1 MAVIPRRCGGW
12 HGGHAQGQLVAHP
25 SRLGTRTLDSLAP
38 ADVAGLV
45 TALHEFGLKRE
56 SIRKTISTLA
66 QVFDFAK
73 VAPNPARDKTVKLPR
88 EDKAEINPPTA
99 EHILAVHHLL
109 LLPIVCPRS
118 CSMRRGCG

>member
-1 MAVIPRRCGGW
+1 MAATRAPDVRALAANGPSPTLAVVAERW
-12 HGGHAQGQLVAHP
+12 HE
-25 SRLGTRTLDSLAP
+25 S
-38 ADVAGLV
+38 
-45 TALHEFGLKRE
+45 GLKRE